1 MASNAS
7 AQWMEEIS
15 TTTVFQDVMQRLAE
29 LKSDADAEAQP
40 VSPESQ
46 KDLLS
51 FLANCQFTRRPFI
64 VLLDNGNLRILWK
77 NAAKEQ
83 IGLQFCGNSIVQ
95 YVLFAKRSESNFMAR
110 SSGRDTLTGVAH
122 QLKAHNLLHLMLL

>member
-1 MASNAS
+1 MASNPS
-7 AQWMEEIS
+7 AQWMEEVS

-29 LKSDADAEAQP
+29 LKADADAEAQP

-64 VLLDNGNLRILWK
+64 VLLDNGNLRLLWK
-77 NAAKEQ
+77 NSEKEQ
-83 IGLQFCGNSIVQ
+83 IGLQFCGNLIVQ

-122 QLKAHNLLHLMLL
+122 QLKAHNLLRLMML